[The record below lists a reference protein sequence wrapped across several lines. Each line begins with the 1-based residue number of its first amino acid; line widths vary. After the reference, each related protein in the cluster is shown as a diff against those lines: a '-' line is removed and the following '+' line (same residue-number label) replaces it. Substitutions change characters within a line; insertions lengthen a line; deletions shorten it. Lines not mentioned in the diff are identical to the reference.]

1 MKKYPHS
8 GEPIPAFKTQH
19 HRAIKQTPFWLVVCL
34 ILLTG
39 CGRAPAATPEPTAA
53 GASSVVIS
61 TFTPVP
67 TDLPSSPEA
76 SMPTP
81 EASPDAAATS
91 QIPGLTPRNVTVT
104 LEQNQFTCTLPV
116 KGAVYYER
124 TCTRGVPAVQVF
136 QVVISG
142 RAPGTVDFIEAF
154 ILQYENPENEIA
166 IQILSLIA
174 GLPYDGA
181 APDEA
186 RAWVESAVPALSGDT
201 QETTL
206 GGVKYVLYGPPTK
219 LTLEMGELP

>member
-1 MKKYPHS
+1 MKKHTYS
-8 GEPIPAFKTQH
+8 SSSILTSKSTNDKT
-19 HRAIKQTPFWLVVCL
+19 RTKFSFWLAICL
-34 ILLTG
+34 ILLTA
-39 CGRAPAATPEPTAA
+39 CGRAPAATPAPTAA

-76 SMPTP
+76 SMTTL
-81 EASPDAAATS
+81 EASPEAVTG

-104 LEQNQFTCTLPV
+104 LEKNQFTCTLPI
-116 KGAVYYER
+116 KGAVHYDR

-142 RAPGTVDFIEAF
+142 RAPGTVDFIEAS
-154 ILQYENPENEIA
+154 ILQYENPQNEVA
-166 IQILSLIA
+166 IQILNLVA
-174 GLPYDGA
+174 GLPYDGST
-181 APDEA
+181 PDEA
-186 RAWVESAVPALSGDT
+186 KAWVESTVPALGSST